1 MPPARAWI
9 RSLVSL
15 TGLTLLLAGCLK
27 LDMDITLSPDD
38 TVDGE
43 VVFAVNKEMLELT
56 GQNIDDMLGDT
67 AVPDDVEGATS
78 DESARRI
85 ALSIA
90 NSPLVKTAIAGEDA
104 NWGRVVMAVGKAG
117 EPADRDKLSIAFG
130 DFVVAERGERATTYD
145 EAAASAYMK
154 NEELELRVDLNL
166 GSGTSTVFTC
176 DLTHGYIDINGSYRS

>member
-78 DESARRI
+78 EPYEDERF
-85 ALSIA
+85 
-90 NSPLVKTAIAGEDA
+90 AGT
-104 NWGRVVMAVGKAG
+104 RVV
-117 EPADRDKLSIAFG
+117 F
-130 DFVVAERGERATTYD
+130 
-145 EAAASAYMK
+145 
-154 NEELELRVDLNL
+154 EE
-166 GSGTSTVFTC
+166 
-176 DLTHGYIDINGSYRS
+176 